1 MASGGFLHSGIKSD
15 GGETDHSLDLPLEG
29 QAPPHWSKAR
39 HSGRREQRGRG
50 QAHRGGKHSAQWWE
64 TVNVCKAMVVSQR
77 QVWKCHC
84 RLSHRGLRSSW

>member
-29 QAPPHWSKAR
+29 QAPHTGAR
-39 HSGRREQRGRG
+39 PGILDGGNSVGV
-50 QAHRGGKHSAQWWE
+50 GKHSAQWWE